1 MVAPNEGAVCGTKEQ
16 VKGSQFILSE
26 GMGFYQTLRLDDLQK
41 TCALGFCEALN
52 FAKEACGVNFPF
64 GPMR

>member
-16 VKGSQFILSE
+16 VKGSQFVLSE

-41 TCALGFCEALN
+41 GLCIGIL
-52 FAKEACGVNFPF
+52 
-64 GPMR
+64 